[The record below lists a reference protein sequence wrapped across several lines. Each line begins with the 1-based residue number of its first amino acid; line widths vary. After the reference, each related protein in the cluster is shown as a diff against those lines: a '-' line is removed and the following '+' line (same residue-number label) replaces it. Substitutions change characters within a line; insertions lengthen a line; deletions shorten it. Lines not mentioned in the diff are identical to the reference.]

1 MAEYTYLGKSL
12 PRIHEQ
18 DKLTGKKLYAADFR
32 LPGMLWGKIL
42 HSPFAHARI
51 VNIDISLAQKLPG
64 VKAVITFAD
73 TPGLRMGRSFQDRP
87 VLAQDEVRYI
97 GEPVAAVAA
106 IDQETAEEALE
117 LIHVEYDELPAIF
130 DPLLAMQPHSPL
142 VHIDRDSYE
151 PRTYRG
157 RGKGNIILEG
167 MIRHGDVEKGLAQSD
182 LVHHDGYTTQGV
194 HQGFIEPRAVL
205 AAVDSQGKA
214 TLWSS
219 TKAPFIVRRMTAKVL
234 NLPMSKVRVIAPGV
248 GGDFGGKGTAY
259 IEPIALLLSLKSG
272 SPVRLA
278 LSRQEELTSTFV
290 RESTLIDLTLGA
302 KKDGTF
308 LALKGQIVFDTGAYC
323 DMGRSLDG
331 ALHHLGGPYNIPH
344 VELKGYRVYTN
355 TIPRGHVRAPSGP
368 HPTFAIE
375 SHVDSLARKLGLDPL
390 EVRMKNGVKDGD
402 AMPGKGPILKS
413 VGFKP
418 TLLATADYLKRERG
432 PREKNKGWGMACGEW
447 GLRQVEPMEGATSSA
462 WVKIDEDGTV
472 VLITGVTDNG
482 GGQYGIFAQIVAE
495 ILKIPPDSVTVVAA
509 DTDCTPFE
517 TSTGASRT
525 TYRVGN
531 SVRIAAEDALQKLLS
546 LAAEKLDASVGDLE
560 FHNGRFFIKEDPERS
575 INLATLAS
583 ASLTS
588 RKGLIIGVGE
598 KLREEML
605 TAQAKAKNEVDG
617 PTYGTHA
624 VQVEVDP
631 ETGLVKVL
639 KYFAAHD
646 VGFAVNPAN
655 VCGQIEGGVAFGMGY
670 ALSEEVILQQ
680 GKVQNPNFRD
690 YKLPTILNMP
700 SIESFIVEVPSRF
713 GPYGA
718 KGVGEP
724 TTLPVAPAIANAIY
738 DAVGVRIRDLPI
750 TPEKIFKALHES
762 RS

>member
-1 MAEYTYLGKSL
+1 MTEYTYLGKSL
-12 PRIHEQ
+12 PRTHDQ
-18 DKLTGKKLYAADFR
+18 GRLTGESLYAGDFR

-42 HSPFAHARI
+42 HSPYAHARI
-51 VNIDISLAQKLPG
+51 LNIDISQAQRLPG
-64 VKAVITFAD
+64 VKAVVTSAD
-73 TPGLRMGRSFQDRP
+73 TPGLRMGRWLQDRP
-87 VLAQDEVRYI
+87 VLAQEEVRYI
-97 GEPVAAVAA
+97 GDPVAAIAA
-106 IDQETAEEALE
+106 LDQETAEEALE
-117 LIHVEYDELPAIF
+117 LIHVEYEELPAVF
-130 DPLLAMQPHSPL
+130 DPFLAMQLDSPL
-142 VHIDRDSYE
+142 VHKDRDSHE

-157 RGKGNIILEG
+157 RGKGNIIFEG
-167 MIRHGDVEKGLAQSD
+167 IVRHGDVEMGLAQSD
-182 LVHHDGYTTQGV
+182 FVHQDSYSTQAV
-194 HQGFIEPRAVL
+194 HQGFIEPHAVL
-205 AAVDSQGKA
+205 VAIGSQGKA
-214 TLWSS
+214 TIWSS
-219 TKAPFIVRRMTAKVL
+219 TKAPFIVRRMTANVL
-234 NLPMSKVRVIAPGV
+234 KLPMSKVRVIAPAV
-248 GGDFGGKGTAY
+248 GGDFGGKGSAY
-259 IEPIALLLSLKSG
+259 LEPIALLLALKSG
-272 SPVRLA
+272 SPVKLV

-290 RESTLIDLTLGA
+290 RESAFIELTLGA

-308 LALKGQIVFDTGAYC
+308 LALKGKFVFDSGAYF
-323 DMGRSLDG
+323 DLQRASDYAIIFL
-331 ALHHLGGPYNIPH
+331 AGPYNIPN
-344 VELKGYRVYTN
+344 VELRGYRVYTN
-355 TIPRGHVRAPSGP
+355 NIPRGQVRAPTAP

-375 SHVDSLARKLGLDPL
+375 SHIDSLANKLGLDPL

-402 AMPGKGPILKS
+402 AMPGGGPILKN
-413 VGFKP
+413 VGLKP

-432 PREKNKGWGMACGEW
+432 PREKNKGWGVACGQW
-447 GLRQVEPMEGATSSA
+447 GLRQVDPMEGATSSA
-462 WVKIDEDGTV
+462 WIKIDEDGTV

-482 GGQYGIFAQIVAE
+482 GGQYGILAQIVAE
-495 ILKIPPDSVTVVAA
+495 ILKIPPDSVTVIAA
-509 DTDCTPFE
+509 DTDSTPFE
-517 TSTGASRT
+517 ISTGGSRT

-546 LAAEKLDASVGDLE
+546 LAAEKLDVSIGDLA
-560 FHNGRFFIKEDPERS
+560 FHNGRFFIKRNPERS
-575 INLATLAS
+575 LTLATLAS
-583 ASLTS
+583 ASLAS

-598 KLREEML
+598 RLREEML
-605 TAQAKAKNEVDG
+605 TAQAKAENEVDSAI
-617 PTYGTHA
+617 YGTHA

-631 ETGLVKVL
+631 ETGLVRVL

-655 VCGQIEGGVAFGMGY
+655 VRGQIEGGVAFGMGY

-750 TPEKIFKALHES
+750 TPEKIFKALQKPQS
-762 RS
+762 

>member
-1 MAEYTYLGKSL
+1 MTEYTYLGKSL
-12 PRIHEQ
+12 PRVHEQ

-32 LPGMLWGKIL
+32 LPGTLWGKIL
-42 HSPFAHARI
+42 HSPCAHARI
-51 VNIDISLAQKLPG
+51 VNIDVSLAQKLPG
-64 VKAVITFAD
+64 VKAIITSAD

-106 IDQETAEEALE
+106 LDQESAEEALE
-117 LIHVEYDELPAIF
+117 LIHVEYDELPAVF
-130 DPLLAMQPHSPL
+130 DPLLSMQSNSPL
-142 VHIDRDSYE
+142 VHIDRDSYG

-182 LVHHDGYTTQGV
+182 LVHHDSYTTQTV
-194 HQGFIEPRAVL
+194 HQGFLEPRAVL

-290 RESTLIDLTLGA
+290 RESTFIELTLGA
-302 KKDGTF
+302 KKDGSF

-323 DMGRSLDG
+323 DLGGSLDG
-331 ALHHLGGPYNIPH
+331 ALRHLAGPYNIPN
-344 VELKGYRVYTN
+344 VELRGYRIYTN
-355 TIPRGHVRAPSGP
+355 NIPRGHVRAPSGP

-375 SHVDSLARKLGLDPL
+375 SHVDGLVRKLGLGPL
-390 EVRMKNGVKDGD
+390 EVRLKNGVKEGD
-402 AMPGKGPILKS
+402 RMLGGGPVLKS
-413 VGFKP
+413 VGLKQ
-418 TLLATADYLKRERG
+418 TIHAVADYLKRKGG
-432 PREKNKGWGMACGEW
+432 PKEKNKGWGVACSQWAVSRLET
-447 GLRQVEPMEGATSSA
+447 REGPSSSA
-462 WVKIDEDGTV
+462 WVKINEDGTV
-472 VLITGVTDNG
+472 VLITGATENG
-482 GGQYGIFAQIVAE
+482 AGQYGTFVQIIAE
-495 ILKIPPDSVTVVAA
+495 ILGIPPDLISVIAA
-509 DTDCTPFE
+509 DTDSTPFE
-517 TSTGASRT
+517 TGTGGSRT
-525 TYRVGN
+525 TYRVGT
-531 SVRIAAEDALQKLLS
+531 SVRIAAEDARQKLLG
-546 LAAEKLDASVGDLE
+546 LAAEKLDVPVEDLE
-560 FHNGRFFIKEDPERS
+560 YKQGHIFVKCDPGRSLD
-575 INLATLAS
+575 LAKLAS
-583 ASLTS
+583 DSLVS
-588 RKGLIIGVGE
+588 RKGPIIGVGE
-598 KLREEML
+598 RLREEML
-605 TAQAKAKNEVDG
+605 TVQAKAEDEVDSSV
-617 PTYGTHA
+617 YGTQA

-639 KYFAAHD
+639 KVFAAHD
-646 VGFAVNPAN
+646 VGFAINPAN
-655 VCGQIEGGVAFGMGY
+655 IRGQIEGGIVYGMGY
-670 ALSEEVILQQ
+670 GLSEELILHQ
-680 GKVQNPNFRD
+680 GKVENPNFLD
-690 YKLPTILNMP
+690 YKLPIIMNTPL
-700 SIESFIVEVPSRF
+700 IEYAIIEVPSRF

-724 TTLPVAPAIANAIY
+724 PSIPVAPAIANAIF

-750 TPEKIFKALHES
+750 TPEKVLKGLYKLQS
-762 RS
+762 